1 MDYIGDIILLLG
13 AVFVFL
19 GAFGLLRMPDVY
31 NRIQVGTKAVT
42 LGAIGVIVGV
52 ALIHP
57 EWWSKLLVIL
67 GFILLTSPVSSSA
80 ITKAFYRSGIVPWKI
95 KSQKTLKKP
104 EDKNSNEKDNNK
116 ESSS

>member
-1 MDYIGDIILLLG
+1 MLIAGQILLLIG
-13 AVFVFL
+13 SFFILL
-19 GAFGLLRMPDVY
+19 GAFGLLRMPDVF

-57 EWWSKLLVIL
+57 LWWTKLLVIL

-80 ITKAFYRSGIVPWKI
+80 ISRAFYRSGIVPWHKDRKNEI
-95 KSQKTLKKP
+95 KDKEKT
-104 EDKNSNEKDNNK
+104 S
-116 ESSS
+116 

>member
-1 MDYIGDIILLLG
+1 MQVFGEIILLMG
-13 AVFVFL
+13 AIFIFL

-57 EWWSKLLVIL
+57 LWWSKLLVIL

-80 ITKAFYRSGIVPWKI
+80 ISKAFYRSGIVPWK
-95 KSQKTLKKP
+95 KT
-104 EDKNSNEKDNNK
+104 EKTEKQNKK

>member
-1 MDYIGDIILLLG
+1 MQLAGDIILLMG
-13 AVFVFL
+13 AIFIFL
-19 GAFGLLRMPDVY
+19 GAFGLIRMPDVY

-57 EWWSKLLVIL
+57 LWWSKLLVIL

-80 ITKAFYRSGIVPWKI
+80 ITRAFYRSGIVPWK
-95 KSQKTLKKP
+95 KR
-104 EDKNSNEKDNNK
+104 DKQMNKENKDNKDKK

>member
-80 ITKAFYRSGIVPWKI
+80 ISKAFYRSGIVPWK
-95 KSQKTLKKP
+95 KTGTKKT
-104 EDKNSNEKDNNK
+104 ETKINKDNK

>member
-1 MDYIGDIILLLG
+1 MQYIGDIVLFIG
-13 AVFVFL
+13 AIFIFL

-52 ALIHP
+52 ALIQP
-57 EWWSKLLVIL
+57 LWWSKLLVIL

-80 ITKAFYRSGIVPWKI
+80 ISKAFYRSGIVPWKKTD
-95 KSQKTLKKP
+95 KSENK
-104 EDKNSNEKDNNK
+104 DKK

>member
-1 MDYIGDIILLLG
+1 MQFMGEIILLMG

-57 EWWSKLLVIL
+57 LWWSKLLVIL

-80 ITKAFYRSGIVPWKI
+80 ISKAFYRSGIVPWK
-95 KSQKTLKKP
+95 KADNKEK
-104 EDKNSNEKDNNK
+104 KDNK
-116 ESSS
+116 ETSS